1 MPTDLQQKPAPK
13 SHHSQD
19 LSLLCGKETAG
30 RFGTGDQ
37 ERSAMRKFLAIIIAL
52 LSMTLGS
59 IEAESQR
66 YAIVMEALSVPKDDA
81 LAAKLDS
88 LEVFLA
94 KNGTPQSEARQ
105 VITMQLRASFLKP
118 SLIPELVAL
127 VRDISAVTGTDIVW
141 ENAKFL
147 DAFGRGPRAVI
158 HYCGDTL
165 NALSAGD
172 VDAMVQMD
180 RDGSPNRVYAF
191 ALDRL
196 QQRFSGAYERLRTAN
211 PH

>member
-1 MPTDLQQKPAPK
+1 
-13 SHHSQD
+13 
-19 LSLLCGKETAG
+19 
-30 RFGTGDQ
+30 
-37 ERSAMRKFLAIIIAL
+37 MRKFLAIVSAL
-52 LSMTLGS
+52 LGMTLGS

-66 YAIVMEALSVPKDDA
+66 YAIVMESLGLPKDDA

-105 VITMQLRASFLKP
+105 VITMELRSSFKP
-118 SLIPELVAL
+118 SLVPELVAL
-127 VRDISAVTGTDIVW
+127 VRDISAVTATDIVW

-147 DAFGRGPRAVI
+147 DAFGRGPSAVI

-165 NALSAGD
+165 HALSPGD
-172 VDAMVQMD
+172 VDAMVRMD
-180 RDGSPNRVYAF
+180 RDGSLNRLYVF

-196 QQRFSGAYERLRTAN
+196 QQRFSGAYERLRDTN
-211 PH
+211 PR